1 MRYNYLHTIGNVGI
15 YMAAPAMNLVGGNF
29 YVNAYHGVFIKLKN
43 NNDQS
48 AEVKMYAS
56 LDSDTYY
63 NDFFANT
70 TCTIEAGESVFLD
83 YSNPILNFLNRQG
96 MEYPLQAYIYFG
108 FEITLST
115 TFTRGQ
121 IQTQIANF
129 DNVTVSAE
137 QLPPTRLRV
146 LDGTTISF
154 GWINRHGGTD
164 KVITKLKNGQTSTT
178 QLGFMNMATV
188 QAAAVKLNAFFVN
201 SAQINVEHVSDCN
214 NALQLQWL
222 SKRDGVH
229 KSYAF
234 DIVSINTT
242 PEDKLTIYDQ
252 GLIKQLQKEKK
263 VYTLRLTEATYADYQ
278 YICDLNYSNDIN
290 AYILTSASLN
300 SWEAIQR
307 VFLTSAI
314 GAFKPNEKRN
324 IEFVV
329 EVESEV
335 AQW

>member
-1 MRYNYLHTIGNVGI
+1 MRYNYLHTIGNVEI
-15 YMAAPAMNLVGGNF
+15 YMAAPAMSFVGGNF
-29 YVNAYHGVFIKLKN
+29 NVNAYYGVFIKLKN
-43 NNDQS
+43 INDQS

-56 LDSDTYY
+56 ENSATYY

-83 YSNPILNFLNRQG
+83 YSIPVLNYLNQQG
-96 MEYPLQAYIYFG
+96 MGYPIQAYIYFG
-108 FEITLST
+108 FEITLSA

-121 IQTQIANF
+121 IQTRIANF
-129 DNVTVSAE
+129 DNVTVAAE

-146 LDGTTISF
+146 LDGTTICF

-164 KVITKLKNGQTSTT
+164 NVITRLKNGQTSTN
-178 QLGFMNMATV
+178 QLGLMNTATV
-188 QAAAVKLNAFFVN
+188 QAASVKLSAFFVN

-214 NALQLQWL
+214 NVLQLQWL

-242 PEDKLTIYDQ
+242 PADKLTIYEQ
-252 GLIKQLQKEKK
+252 GLSKQLQKEKK
-263 VYTLRLTEATYADYQ
+263 VYTLRLTEATFADYQ

-290 AYILTSASLN
+290 AYILTSASLG

>member
-1 MRYNYLHTIGNVGI
+1 MRYNYLHAVGNVAI
-15 YMAAPAMNLVGGNF
+15 YMAAPAMKIVGGNF
-29 YVNAYHGVFIKLKN
+29 NVNAHYGVFIKLKN
-43 NNDQS
+43 NNNQA

-56 LDSDTYY
+56 ENSATYY

-83 YSNPILNFLNRQG
+83 YSIPVLNYLNQQG
-96 MEYPLQAYIYFG
+96 MGYPLQAYIYFG
-108 FEITLST
+108 FEITLSA

-121 IQTQIANF
+121 MQTRIANF
-129 DNVTVSAE
+129 DNVTVAAE
-137 QLPPTRLRV
+137 QLPPTRLRF
-146 LDGTTISF
+146 LDETSIFF

-164 KVITKLKNGQTSTT
+164 NVITRLNNGQTSTT
-178 QLGFMNMATV
+178 QLGLMNTATI
-188 QAAAVKLNAFFVN
+188 QQAAVKINAFFVN

-214 NALQLQWL
+214 NVLQLQWL

-234 DIVSINTT
+234 DIVSINTA
-242 PEDKLTIYDQ
+242 PADKLTIYEQ
-252 GLIKQLQKEKK
+252 GLSKQFLKEKK
-263 VYTLRLTEATYADYQ
+263 VYTLRLTEATFADYQ

-290 AYILTSASLN
+290 AYIRTSASLG

-324 IEFVV
+324 IEFAV

>member
-1 MRYNYLHTIGNVGI
+1 MIYKHVDTIGDVEVLI
-15 YMAAPAMNLVGGNF
+15 AAPAMKIVGGNF
-29 YVNAYHGVFIKLKN
+29 NVNAYYGLFFKLKN
-43 NNDQS
+43 NNVQA
-48 AEVKMYAS
+48 AEVAINY
-56 LDSDTYY
+56 TYV
-63 NDFFANT
+63 NT
-70 TCTIEAGESVFLD
+70 ICTIEARESVFLD
-83 YSNPILNFLNRQG
+83 YSNPVLNFLNNNG
-96 MEYPLQAYIYFG
+96 MGYPLQTSVNFNFDIQVGATSQSRTV
-108 FEITLST
+108 TL
-115 TFTRGQ
+115 Q
-121 IQTQIANF
+121 CANY
-129 DNVTVSAE
+129 DNVTVVDE
-137 QLPPTRLRV
+137 QLLPTRLRV

-164 KVITKLKNGQTSTT
+164 NVITRLKNGQTSTT
-178 QLGFMNMATV
+178 RLGLMNTATV

-201 SAQINVEHVSDCN
+201 SAQINVEHVSECN
-214 NALQLQWL
+214 NVLQLQWL

-242 PEDKLTIYDQ
+242 PADKLTIYEQ
-252 GLIKQLQKEKK
+252 GLSKQLQKEKK
-263 VYTLRLTEATYADYQ
+263 VYTLRLTEATFADYQ

-290 AYILTSASLN
+290 AYILTSASLG

-324 IEFVV
+324 IEFAV